1 MRNPAIQPQSIDPV
15 IKAADFLSVE
25 VQLRSPK
32 KHNPVMLRIF
42 LISSF
47 DIIHDLD
54 TLNLKRL
61 AKECTA
67 AITEEFGL

>member
-15 IKAADFLSVE
+15 IKAAEFLSVE
-25 VQLRSPK
+25 VQLRSPQ
-32 KHNPVMLRIF
+32 KHNPATLRIF
-42 LISSF
+42 LTFSF

-61 AKECTA
+61 AKECMT
-67 AITEEFGL
+67 AITEELGL